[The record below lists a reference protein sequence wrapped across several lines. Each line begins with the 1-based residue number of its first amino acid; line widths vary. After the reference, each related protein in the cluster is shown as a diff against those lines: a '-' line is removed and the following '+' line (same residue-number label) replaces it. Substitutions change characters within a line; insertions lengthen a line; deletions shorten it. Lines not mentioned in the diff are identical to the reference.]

1 MLRRFR
7 FPHCLC
13 SLYALLFY
21 NFAFGAVGANS
32 KNNAEQQQKLHQD
45 EKVEGASELHRLS
58 ELRELAPRS
67 AAANAQLGLA
77 QVSSGDYAVQKLGIS
92 HLSNAIDPEYVDDA
106 FPLESPQG
114 LVISSTVGRWYI
126 QMNYHHTARPV
137 LEAASNANPNDLCM
151 AVMLTTSLIATTTPK
166 SILEADK
173 NIERYLSLTE
183 RLLRRLAVADSGSSS
198 SSRMPHWKI
207 DQEFLSQFFPGAGP
221 DPYEHCMISIFA
233 LSFNY
238 RADVALVARR
248 YYDLG
253 TRIWPELSYISGR
266 AQTQLTPNYYLSS
279 KYNITTMQSPSL
291 PSSASSSEQRTSG
304 QRKRRKRQKK
314 IHLGIASGHLG
325 VASSVTE
332 DFKGTMSRLDRSKFK
347 VTYIPIQDAVV
358 DPFVYAHPEDNVLL
372 LKKQGTDF
380 GDGAWVK
387 RYHPLIEALEL
398 DILFYLDLTMS
409 PQATRVAYAKLAPVQ
424 ATSHGH
430 PVTSGIPSTIMN
442 YYISWGAAELDYDT
456 AKAHYTEQLIFLPTH
471 SLHQFYTP
479 RANDDI
485 SLINGQNYRVLVN
498 GGRAGTFPSIPP
510 DRHWYTCMQKPFKFS
525 PEMDELLCQILMK
538 DSQGQIVLHA
548 PTSDEAQ
555 NVFHSRLAK
564 TGCDMSRILF
574 LDALE
579 HHRLLALYALSD
591 VILDSY
597 PAGGCT
603 TTREVLAIGKALVT
617 LPARLLGSRWSL
629 AYYRMMGDEE
639 LNRLVI
645 AGSPSEYVELAVNL
659 GASLE
664 RRKDVERRIKRNV
677 HKLYER
683 WDSVRAWEDIFE
695 DIALPEDDEIVDD
708 DNDDYNLENLVEKDE
723 L

>member
-1 MLRRFR
+1 MLRLRRFR
-7 FPHCLC
+7 LPHCLC
-13 SLYALLFY
+13 SLYALVFY
-21 NFAFGAVGANS
+21 NFAFGAAEANS
-32 KNNAEQQQKLHQD
+32 KNGE
-45 EKVEGASELHRLS
+45 EGGSSELQRLS
-58 ELRELAPRS
+58 ELWELAPRS

-77 QVSSGDYAVQKLGIS
+77 QASSGDYAMQKRGIS
-92 HLSNAIDPEYVDDA
+92 FLSNAIDPEKVDDA

-114 LVISSTVGRWYI
+114 LIISSTVGRWYI

-151 AVMLTTSLIATTTPK
+151 AAMFATSLVATTTPK
-166 SILEADK
+166 SIREADE
-173 NIERYLSLTE
+173 NIERYLNLTE
-183 RLLRRLAVADSGSSS
+183 RLLRRLGVG
-198 SSRMPHWKI
+198 SSRMPWKI
-207 DQEFLSQFFPGAGP
+207 DQDFLSQFFPGAGP

-238 RADVALVARR
+238 RADVALVANR

-253 TRIWPELSYISGR
+253 TRIWPELNYVSGR
-266 AQTQLTPNYYLSS
+266 ALTKLTPNYYLSS
-279 KYNITTMQSPSL
+279 KYNITSIQSPSL
-291 PSSASSSEQRTSG
+291 PSSSSSEQRTGG
-304 QRKRRKRQKK
+304 QRKRRKRHNK

-325 VASSVTE
+325 VASSVAE

-372 LKKQGTDF
+372 LKKQGTDV

-409 PQATRVAYAKLAPVQ
+409 PQATRLAYAKLAPVQ

-456 AKAHYTEQLIFLPTH
+456 AKSHYTEQLLFLPTQ

-479 RANDDI
+479 RANDDM

-498 GGRAGTFPSIPP
+498 DGRAGTFPSIPP

-525 PEMDELLCQILMK
+525 PEMDELLCQIIMK
-538 DSQGQIVLHA
+538 DPRGQMILHA

-564 TGCDMSRILF
+564 TGCDMSRIHF
-574 LDALE
+574 LDALD

-629 AYYRMMGDEE
+629 AYYQMMGDEE

-645 AGSPSEYVELAVNL
+645 AGSPSEYVDLAVKL
-659 GASLE
+659 GVSLE
-664 RRKDVERRIKRNV
+664 RRKDVERRIRQNV

-683 WDSVRAWEDIFE
+683 WDSVWAWEEIFE
-695 DIALPEDDEIVDD
+695 DIALPEDDEIEDD
-708 DNDDYNLENLVEKDE
+708 DTDNYNLENVDAKDE